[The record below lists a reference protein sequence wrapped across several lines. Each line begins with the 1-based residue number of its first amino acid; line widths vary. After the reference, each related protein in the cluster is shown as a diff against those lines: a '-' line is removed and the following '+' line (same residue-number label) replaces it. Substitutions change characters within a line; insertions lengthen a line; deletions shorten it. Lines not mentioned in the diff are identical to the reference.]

1 MARMLVCGGREY
13 GDWDT
18 LKAAL
23 DEIHGQLGTLDCVIH
38 GNEYG
43 ADRMAGVWAAGYGI
57 QEVRCPANWHHYRN
71 SAGPIRNSAML
82 ALEPSIVVAFPGGR
96 GTQNMVLQATREGV
110 RVVTVTESGEL
121 LWD

>member
-23 DEIHGQLGTLDCVIH
+23 DEVHAQLGPLDCVIH
-38 GNEYG
+38 GNARG
-43 ADRMAGVWAAGYGI
+43 ADLLSGLWAQGYGI
-57 QEVRCPANWHHYRN
+57 QEVRCPANWDYYKN

-82 ALEPSIVVAFPGGR
+82 ALEPSIVVAFPGGS
-96 GTQNMVLQATREGV
+96 GTHDMVLQATREGIKA
-110 RVVTVTESGEL
+110 VTVTESGEL